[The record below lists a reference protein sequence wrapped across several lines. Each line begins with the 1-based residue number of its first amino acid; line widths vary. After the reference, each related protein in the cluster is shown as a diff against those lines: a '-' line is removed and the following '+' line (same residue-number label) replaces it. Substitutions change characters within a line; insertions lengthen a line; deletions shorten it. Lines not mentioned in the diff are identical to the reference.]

1 MKDVGLLVNHLMFK
15 LGDSAFVP
23 PTSRNPK
30 DCVVGIY
37 HSLSWDKYKERL
49 VADLKSDGK
58 KRLVVATTALSM
70 GVNFPDI
77 RYVINWGPA
86 RNLLDHHQE
95 AGRAGRDG
103 HQSDNIIIYQ
113 GQQLTH
119 CEDEVKVFVRS
130 DGCLRVASYKAFD
143 PAIEPLVPGHDY
155 CSNCRALCKCNGV
168 ECTAE
173 RLPFEEEMGQ
183 TLSGVQTMARTVTD
197 EDKCELNEALLELR
211 ESQRAASGMLF
222 DKDVSHGFSVEL
234 CQDIVERCSE
244 IFSIGD
250 LMSSFPVFS
259 VSHAIKILEVF
270 QEIFGDI
277 AEVFYPTS
285 SPSRHDEVNEY
296 YGYFDFSSE
305 SDNELS

>member
-1 MKDVGLLVNHLMFK
+1 MYPQLQGIQKTVSWGYIIHF
-15 LGDSAFVP
+15 LG
-23 PTSRNPK
+23 TNTK
-30 DCVVGIY
+30 
-37 HSLSWDKYKERL
+37 RL

-143 PAIEPLVPGHDY
+143 PAIEQLVPGHDC

-183 TLSGVQTMARTVTD
+183 TLSGGQTMARTVTD
-197 EDKCELNEALLELR
+197 EDKCELYEALLELKGNPR
-211 ESQRAASGMLF
+211 GLL
-222 DKDVSHGFSVEL
+222 VE
-234 CQDIVERCSE
+234 CSLIKMCHMVFLLNFVRTLLRDAQKYFPLE
-244 IFSIGD
+244 TW
-250 LMSSFPVFS
+250 SSFPVFS
-259 VSHAIKILEVF
+259 VSHAIKILDVF

-277 AEVFYPTS
+277 AEVFYPTR

>member
-1 MKDVGLLVNHLMFK
+1 MDINRTILLFIR
-15 LGDSAFVP
+15 DS
-23 PTSRNPK
+23 S
-30 DCVVGIY
+30 
-37 HSLSWDKYKERL
+37 SLI
-49 VADLKSDGK
+49 
-58 KRLVVATTALSM
+58 AT
-70 GVNFPDI
+70 
-77 RYVINWGPA
+77 
-86 RNLLDHHQE
+86 
-95 AGRAGRDG
+95 
-103 HQSDNIIIYQ
+103 
-113 GQQLTH
+113 
-119 CEDEVKVFVRS
+119 
-130 DGCLRVASYKAFD
+130 SYKAFD
-143 PAIEPLVPGHDY
+143 PAIEPLVLGHDC

-183 TLSGVQTMARTVTD
+183 TLSGGQTMARTVTD
-197 EDKCELNEALLELR
+197 EDKCELYEALLELR

-234 CQDIVERCSE
+234 YQDIVERCSE